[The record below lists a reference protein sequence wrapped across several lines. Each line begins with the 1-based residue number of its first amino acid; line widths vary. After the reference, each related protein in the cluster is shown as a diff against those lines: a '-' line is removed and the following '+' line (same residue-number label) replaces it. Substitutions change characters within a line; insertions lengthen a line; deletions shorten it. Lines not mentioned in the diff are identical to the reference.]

1 MKQYTLQMS
10 CDILASAD
18 VVVCGGGTA
27 GVIAAVAA
35 AREGA
40 AVALVEQFG
49 SLGGSSTGA
58 LVTPTM
64 NTHVTGAPMNS
75 YLVKE
80 LDARA
85 EACGAMQRRG
95 VSRYYDPILLPVVL
109 EEMAVGAG
117 VDLYLYTCIVDV
129 IREGKNVTGIFV
141 RDKSGVHVIEGK
153 IFIDCTGDGDLA
165 VLAGADYTK
174 GNPKTGK
181 NQPISLRY
189 LVSGVDMQAF
199 HETAPDSIA
208 YWDGGCYA
216 ACTTQE
222 PKTSVERI
230 MAEARDAGDLIP
242 EDLAYWQVFTL
253 PSRPDTLACNCPE
266 IFDRVDGTSA
276 ADLTAAQLSG
286 KRSAMR
292 QLAFYK
298 KYFRGFEKAYISGF
312 ASMVGI
318 RETREIAADHILT
331 IPEAKRYTKFPDAV
345 AQTNYPVDIHGFG
358 DEYTNL
364 HVEGIENEKPYFEIP
379 FGSLVVRDLDNML
392 VAGRCI
398 GCDFFVQ
405 AAIRIIPTCR
415 ATGEAAG
422 IAAAICAKEQLDTH
436 SLDGVRVHET
446 MIARGADFEGISDGG
461 NRYA

>member
-1 MKQYTLQMS
+1 MMKNYTLQKN
-10 CDILASAD
+10 CDVIGTYD
-18 VVVCGGGTA
+18 VVVVGGGTA
-27 GVIAAVAA
+27 GVIAAIAA
-35 AREGA
+35 AREGVS
-40 AVALVEQFG
+40 VALVEQFG
-49 SLGGSSTGA
+49 SLGGSSAGA

-64 NTHVTGAPMNS
+64 NTHVDGAPMNS
-75 YLVKE
+75 YIVNA
-80 LDARA
+80 LDTLAA
-85 EACGAMQRRG
+85 ERGAMVRRG
-95 VSRYYDPILLPVVL
+95 VSRYYDPILLPVIL

-117 VDLYLYTCIVDV
+117 VSLYLYTDLIDV
-129 IREGKNVTGIFV
+129 VKDGKTLTGIFV
-141 RDKSGVHVIEGK
+141 SDKSGVHVLEGK
-153 IFIDCTGDGDLA
+153 TFIDCTGDGDLS
-165 VLAGADYTK
+165 VMAGAQYTK

-189 LVSGVDMQAF
+189 MVSGIDMKAF
-199 HETAPDSIA
+199 HETAPDSIS

-216 ACTTQE
+216 ACTTQN
-222 PKTSVERI
+222 PRTSVERI
-230 MAEARDAGDLIP
+230 MAQARDNGDLIP

-253 PSRPDTLACNCPE
+253 PNRPDTLACNCPE

-276 ADLTAAQLSG
+276 ADLTNAQISG
-286 KRSAMR
+286 KQSAMR

-298 KYFRGFEKAYISGF
+298 KYFRGFENAYISGF

-331 IPEAKRYTKFPDAV
+331 IAEAKRYAKFDDAV

-358 DEYTNL
+358 DEFTNE

-379 FGSLVVRDLDNML
+379 FGSLVVRDLDNVF

-405 AAIRIIPTCR
+405 AAIRIIPTVR

-422 IAAAICAKEQLDTH
+422 IAAAICAKEGMNAH
-436 SLDGVRVHET
+436 EVDGVRVHNT
-446 MIARGADFEGISDGG
+446 MVEHGADFDV
-461 NRYA
+461 R

>member
-1 MKQYTLQMS
+1 MKQYTLQKT
-10 CDILASAD
+10 CDVIGSYD
-18 VVVCGGGTA
+18 VVVAGGGTA
-27 GVIAAVAA
+27 GVIAAIAA

-40 AVALVEQFG
+40 RTAIVEKFG

-64 NTHVTGAPMNS
+64 STHIEGAPMNS
-75 YLVKE
+75 YIVNE
-80 LDARA
+80 LDRRA
-85 EACGAMQRRG
+85 AACGAMVMRG

-109 EEMAVGAG
+109 EEMAMEAG
-117 VDLYLYTCIVDV
+117 VRIFLYTELIDV
-129 IREGKNVTGIFV
+129 CKTDNSVSAIFV
-141 RDKSGVHVIEGK
+141 SDKSGVHVIEGK
-153 IFIDCTGDGDLA
+153 TFIDCTGDGDLS
-165 VLAGADYTK
+165 VMAGAACTK

-189 LVSGVDMQAF
+189 MVSGVDMQAF
-199 HETAPDSIA
+199 HETAPDSISL
-208 YWDGGCYA
+208 WDGCCYA
-216 ACTTQE
+216 ACTTQN
-222 PKTSVERI
+222 PRTTVEHI
-230 MAEARDAGDLIP
+230 MAQARDAGDLIP

-253 PSRPDTLACNCPE
+253 PNRPDTLACNCPE
-266 IFDRVDGTSA
+266 IFEGVDGTSA
-276 ADLTAAQLSG
+276 RDLTAAQLSG

-298 KYFRGFEKAYISGF
+298 KYFRGFERAYISGF

-318 RETREIAADHILT
+318 RETREIRTDRILT
-331 IPEAKRYTKFPDAV
+331 IAEAKRYAKFADAV
-345 AQTNYPVDIHGFG
+345 AQTNYPVDIHGYG
-358 DEYTNL
+358 DEYTNE

-379 FGSLVVRDLDNML
+379 FGALVVRELDNVF

-422 IAAAICAKEQLDTH
+422 IAAAICAGEGCSAH
-436 SLDGVRVHET
+436 AVDGVRVHDT
-446 MIARGADFEGISDGG
+446 MIARGADFDI
-461 NRYA
+461 R